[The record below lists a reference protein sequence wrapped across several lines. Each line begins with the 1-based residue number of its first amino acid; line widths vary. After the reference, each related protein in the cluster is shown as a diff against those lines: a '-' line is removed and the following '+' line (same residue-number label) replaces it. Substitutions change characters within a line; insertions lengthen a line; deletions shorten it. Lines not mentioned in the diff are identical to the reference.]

1 MKRWV
6 LALCISAMIFS
17 IGYSAESNEPTAKKV
32 AIFTANRAEAELNDQ
47 LPIFEDMMIAQVTD
61 LGFEVISREVALGA
75 AGDLLKKSE
84 VNELDALLSDQT
96 SSLRLSQNLGA
107 DYLLFATLMGLDVE
121 QRAVNA
127 YGVTYD
133 NNIYTLRTSYR
144 VLDGNTGASLTAGM
158 VEPTRTIQQTKHS
171 QTSTTGLVRELLAKA
186 SREMASNLGQK
197 SAQGAIREVNVADSQ
212 VDFQIAITLNDVQ
225 FPEVVLDA
233 DGRAHLSSSSVNVQP
248 LAVAVDL
255 DGFTIGSTGTG
266 AAAVLSASPGLHRIR
281 LAREDLVTVERM
293 VNIHE
298 GMQLTMTMQLTDKAR
313 AKWQQDTLFLD
324 TLKRRAELTDA
335 EVERVRGLAQ
345 QLRQS
350 GYRVDIRSDAKS
362 DIKVDTDEGIKIK
375 QNQSLFNQD

>member
-1 MKRWV
+1 MKKRI
-6 LALCISAMIFS
+6 LALCLLTVVSS
-17 IGYSAESNEPTAKKV
+17 VGYSAEPNESPAKKV
-32 AIFTANRAEAELNDQ
+32 AIFTANRAEATLNDQ

-107 DYLLFATLMGLDVE
+107 DYLLFATLIGLDVE
-121 QRAVNA
+121 QRAVSA
-127 YGVTYD
+127 YGVKYD

-171 QTSTTGLVRELLAKA
+171 QTSTTGLIRELLAKA
-186 SREMASNLGQK
+186 SREMASSLGQK
-197 SAQGAIREVNVADSQ
+197 SAEGAIRDVNVAKAQ
-212 VDFQIAITLNDVQ
+212 VEFQIAITLNDVQ

-233 DGRAHLSSSSVNVQP
+233 NGRAHLSSSSVNVQP

-266 AAAVLSASPGLHRIR
+266 VAALLSASPGLHRIR

-293 VNIHE
+293 VNIHD
-298 GMQLTMTMQLTDKAR
+298 GMTLSMTMQLTDKAR

-324 TLKRRAELTDA
+324 TLKLRAELTDA
-335 EVERVRGLAQ
+335 EVERVRGVAQ
-345 QLRQS
+345 MLRQS
-350 GYRVDIRSDAKS
+350 GYKVDIKS
-362 DIKVDTDEGIKIK
+362 DIKVDTDEGIDVK
-375 QNQSLFNQD
+375 QNQSIFNQD

>member
-1 MKRWV
+1 MKKWII
-6 LALCISAMIFS
+6 ALCLLTAVSS
-17 IGYSAESNEPTAKKV
+17 VGYSAETNKASAKKV
-32 AIFTANRAEAELNDQ
+32 AIFTANRAEAVLNDQ
-47 LPIFEDMMIAQVTD
+47 MPVFEDMMIAQVTD

-84 VNELDALLSDQT
+84 INELDALLSDQT

-107 DYLLFATLMGLDVE
+107 DYLLFATLMGLDEEKRSVS
-121 QRAVNA
+121 A
-127 YGVTYD
+127 YGVKY
-133 NNIYTLRTSYR
+133 NNHIYTLRASYR

-158 VEPTRTIQQTKHS
+158 VEPTRTIQQTKNS
-171 QTSTTGLVRELLAKA
+171 QISTTGLVRELLAKA
-186 SREMASNLGQK
+186 SREMASSLGQK
-197 SAQGAIREVNVADSQ
+197 NAQGAIATVEVAKSQ
-212 VDFQIAITLNDVQ
+212 VEFKISITLNDVQ
-225 FPEVVLDA
+225 FPEVILDA
-233 DGRAHLSSSSVNVQP
+233 DGRAHLSSNSVNIQP

-266 AAAVLSASPGLHRIR
+266 VAAVLNASPGLHRIR
-281 LAREDLVTVERM
+281 LAREDLVTVERNI
-293 VNIHE
+293 NIHD
-298 GMQLTMTMQLTDKAR
+298 GMQLSMTMQLTDKAR